1 MNLRRWARVVWEVLR
16 ALGPM
21 VVIEISLRAS
31 DLPATCRRLRVGCDL
46 DSPTHPQPPAAVLA
60 VLPRWTRPAVL
71 ASLAV
76 VSRWPAGDTCLRRC
90 LLIGHRLRR
99 LGPVLRIGVKRDA
112 NGEFSAHSWLEFD
125 GNTLDPTAF
134 EFAPLGSSGQ

>member
-1 MNLRRWARVVWEVLR
+1 MSWEVLW

-21 VVIEISLRAS
+21 VVIEISLRTS
-31 DLPATCRRLRVGCDL
+31 DLPATCRRLRVACDL
-46 DSPTHPQPPAAVLA
+46 DGLAPPAADLA
-60 VLPRWTRPAVL
+60 VLPRRTRPAVL

-76 VSRWPAGDTCLRRC
+76 VSWWPAGDTCLRRC

-99 LGPVLRIGVKRDA
+99 LGTVLRIGVKRDA

-125 GNTLDPTAF
+125 GSTVDPTAF
-134 EFAPLGSSGQ
+134 EFAPLGSSGG

>member
-1 MNLRRWARVVWEVLR
+1 MSVRGWVRVVWEILR

-21 VVIEISLRAS
+21 ALIEVSLRTS
-31 DLPATCRRLRVGCDL
+31 DLPTTCRRLRVGVDL
-46 DSPTHPQPPAAVLA
+46 TGSALPPAKRA
-60 VLPRWTRPAVL
+60 VLPRRTRRAVL

-90 LLIGHRLRR
+90 LLIGHRLHR
-99 LGPVLRIGVKRDA
+99 LGPVLRIGVRRTA

-125 GNTLDPTAF
+125 GRTLDPAAF
-134 EFAPLGSSGQ
+134 EFAPLRSAGR

>member
-1 MNLRRWARVVWEVLR
+1 MRVRGWVLGAGEVLR

-21 VVIEISLRAS
+21 VVIEISLRTS
-31 DLPATCRRLRVGCDL
+31 DLPTTCRRLGVGCDL
-46 DSPTHPQPPAAVLA
+46 DSPAPPAAGLA

-90 LLIGHRLRR
+90 LLIGHRLRK
-99 LGPVLRIGVKRDA
+99 LEPVLRIGVKRNT
-112 NGEFSAHSWLEFD
+112 NGEFSAHSWLEF
-125 GNTLDPTAF
+125 GGRTLDPAAF
-134 EFAPLGSSGQ
+134 EFAPLGSTDR